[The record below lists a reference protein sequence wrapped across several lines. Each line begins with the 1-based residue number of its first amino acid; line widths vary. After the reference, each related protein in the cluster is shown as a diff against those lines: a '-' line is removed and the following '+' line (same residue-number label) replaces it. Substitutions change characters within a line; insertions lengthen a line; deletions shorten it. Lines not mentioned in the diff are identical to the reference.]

1 MSTNTPMK
9 QKPQTYLTMALDSPL
24 LRPDNRTG
32 KYLSFGLAIAVHVLL
47 AMLLFY
53 GVRWQTKMPDVVE
66 VELFSAPPAEAP
78 SPAPP
83 RTLPEPVAEPA
94 PPAAKAPPPPEPV
107 KQPAKP
113 DIAIKEKVKEP
124 PKPAPKPEPK
134 PEVKPEPAPEAPPA
148 PPRKTPFFEQLKKE
162 AEQLLQRKKTDAMA
176 ENLAKES
183 SARAAAAR
191 NKAMADYLSRIRSK
205 VRGNIVLPPDIQ
217 GNPEAVFEVT
227 QLPSGEIVTARLRHS
242 SGNPALDAA
251 IERAILKSNPLPKPE
266 KNELF
271 SRTLELSYR
280 PLDE

>member
-1 MSTNTPMK
+1 
-9 QKPQTYLTMALDSPL
+9 MAFDSPF

-32 KYLSFGLAIAVHVLL
+32 KYLSFGLAVTVHMLL

-66 VELFSAPPAEAP
+66 VELISALP
-78 SPAPP
+78 S
-83 RTLPEPVAEPA
+83 
-94 PPAAKAPPPPEPV
+94 KAPPPQAAPEPMAKPAPPMAKELPPPEPT
-107 KQPAKP
+107 KQISKP
-113 DIAIKEKVKEP
+113 DIAIKEKIKELP
-124 PKPAPKPEPK
+124 APVPKPMPAIKPEPK
-134 PEVKPEPAPEAPPA
+134 PKPEIKHEPAPTPEIPPV

-183 SARAAAAR
+183 SDRAAAAR
-191 NKAMADYLSRIRSK
+191 NQAMADYLSRIRSK
-205 VRGNIVLPPDIQ
+205 VRGNIVLPPDIK
-217 GNPEAVFEVT
+217 GNPEAVFDVT

-280 PLDE
+280 PLNE

>member
-1 MSTNTPMK
+1 
-9 QKPQTYLTMALDSPL
+9 MAFDSPF

-32 KYLSFGLAIAVHVLL
+32 KYLSFGLAVTVHLLL

-66 VELFSAPPAEAP
+66 VELISALP
-78 SPAPP
+78 S
-83 RTLPEPVAEPA
+83 
-94 PPAAKAPPPPEPV
+94 KAPPPQVAPEPMAKPAPPMAKELPPPEPT
-107 KQPAKP
+107 KQISKP
-113 DIAIKEKVKEP
+113 DIAIKEKIKELP
-124 PKPAPKPEPK
+124 APVPKPMPAIKPEPK
-134 PEVKPEPAPEAPPA
+134 PKPEIKHEPAPTPEIPPV

-191 NKAMADYLSRIRSK
+191 NQAMADYLSRIRSK
-205 VRGNIVLPPDIQ
+205 VRGNIVLPPDIK
-217 GNPEAVFEVT
+217 GNPEAVFDVT

-280 PLDE
+280 PLNE